1 MGMEEALDFWISQ
14 LKITGREFHPEV
26 VKAAQAVLPRVLAYG
41 QQDPTAAVELLAKVS
56 SQVSISVFR
65 QGLIP
70 LDRNGEPIQDLQQ
83 YVLRSFFKKAN
94 HPYVT
99 SAQRSEI
106 TGIEDSQQCSD
117 SGTGQQ
123 RTEESAQF
131 WELFDRLEPKMQTI
145 FEWRE
150 FFGYPWQLVGKLIGM
165 SGHAAEVYYTRG
177 IERFRKELQ
186 HELHQH
192 RRRNILVFKPVEDSS
207 TENK

>member
-14 LKITGREFHPEV
+14 LKITGREFHPEL
-26 VKAAQAVLPRVLAYG
+26 VKAAQVVLPRVLAYG
-41 QQDPTAAVELLAKVS
+41 QQDPTAAVELLANVC

-99 SAQRSEI
+99 SAQRCEI
-106 TGIEDSQQCSD
+106 SGMEDTQQSSD
-117 SGTGQQ
+117 SGAGQQ
-123 RTEESAQF
+123 KTEDHAQF

-145 FEWRE
+145 FQWRE
-150 FFGYPWQLVGKLIGM
+150 YCGYRWRLVGKLVGM

-177 IERFRKELQ
+177 IERFRKELEQ
-186 HELHQH
+186 ELHQH
-192 RRRNILVFKPVEDSS
+192 RCKKILVFKPVKDSATED
-207 TENK
+207 K

>member
-1 MGMEEALDFWISQ
+1 MSLQHKGARLRAS
-14 LKITGREFHPEV
+14 R
-26 VKAAQAVLPRVLAYG
+26 RV
-41 QQDPTAAVELLAKVS
+41 
-56 SQVSISVFR
+56 
-65 QGLIP
+65 
-70 LDRNGEPIQDLQQ
+70 
-83 YVLRSFFKKAN
+83 
-94 HPYVT
+94 
-99 SAQRSEI
+99 
-106 TGIEDSQQCSD
+106 QQCSD

-123 RTEESAQF
+123 RTEERAQF

-186 HELHQH
+186 QELHQH
-192 RRRNILVFKPVEDSS
+192 RRRNILVFKPVEDSP